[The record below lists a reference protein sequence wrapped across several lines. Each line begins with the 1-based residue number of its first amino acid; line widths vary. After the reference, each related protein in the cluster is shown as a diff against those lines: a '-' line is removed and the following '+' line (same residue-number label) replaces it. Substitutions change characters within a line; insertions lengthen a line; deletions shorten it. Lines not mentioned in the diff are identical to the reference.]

1 MTALNKQALR
11 EAAEKATP
19 GRVGDRIDGS
29 CSIKYECHG
38 YDGSLVLRTDHK
50 NMEYGFIGDNGNADE
65 LFFRL
70 CVPDVVLA
78 LLDELEAK
86 DKSIGFLKDQLAQ
99 LANFNPDWDRLEA
112 AIDSLREH
120 MAKLSAAEKR
130 IAEHNFENRLLANAD
145 RDIKALRQRIAEL
158 EAREVTLPAACADD
172 EYFIDGVFQPLRYER
187 DVERAIRAAGI
198 GVKGE

>member
-29 CSIKYECHG
+29 GSIKYECHG

-50 NMEYGFIGDNGNADE
+50 NMEYGFIGDNSNADE

-70 CVPDVVLA
+70 CVPDVILA
-78 LLDELEAK
+78 LLDELEA
-86 DKSIGFLKDQLAQ
+86 
-99 LANFNPDWDRLEA
+99 
-112 AIDSLREH
+112 
-120 MAKLSAAEKR
+120 AEK
-130 IAEHNFENRLLANAD
+130 
-145 RDIKALRQRIAEL
+145 RIAEL
-158 EAREVTLPAACADD
+158 EARTVKLP
-172 EYFIDGVFQPLRYER
+172 EYRNSPDMHTKQFYEAIGFNQGLDVFIEAL
-187 DVERAIRAAGI
+187 RAAGI